1 MTAGRS
7 TSFSSAPRA
16 YTWLTV
22 VHLAATWWMVGMIW
36 VIQTIHYPLFALVG
50 DAAYRDYQQAH
61 VDRIGNL
68 VGLPWLVEGLCTLAV
83 FALAPTWRLRV
94 LTTVSGLAMA
104 GILLATMAVSAPVNG
119 DLLDG
124 FDQDLLDEL
133 LVGNG
138 VRTALWTLRGGLAV
152 WITVEAVRLLI
163 RPEAQTG
170 ASTGSRGERAGG

>member
-1 MTAGRS
+1 VTAVPS
-7 TSFSSAPRA
+7 TSSSR
-16 YTWLTV
+16 YTWLTL

-36 VIQTIHYPLFALVG
+36 VIQTIHYPLFAFVG
-50 DAAYRDYQQAH
+50 DAAYPAYQQAH

-104 GILLATMAVSAPVNG
+104 GILLATMTVSAPVNG

-124 FDQDLLDEL
+124 FDQDLLDRL

-138 VRTALWTLRGGLAV
+138 VRTALWTLRGFLAA
-152 WITVEAVRLLI
+152 WITVEAVRVLL
-163 RPEAQTG
+163 RPVAQTG
-170 ASTGSRGERAGG
+170 ASTGSRGARAGG